1 MHDASST
8 VFGPN
13 TSRPAPCKAAGE
25 PLPSSYMATCIPE
38 ALHCICHAACWR
50 VASPVTF
57 STSMKP
63 FTLSALTHGS
73 RSKSGLSQPHALG
86 PVSMVTASNTQTPS
100 RGGTHAPA
108 LQDTSPGVIEP
119 RDRERTNCCCKQHGP
134 GRMESAEAGV
144 SLAVHPAAAVPAGLG
159 WQNTGHVE
167 HLARDS
173 HGGCSNR
180 QLRS

>member
-13 TSRPAPCKAAGE
+13 TSRPALCKAAGE

-63 FTLSALTHGS
+63 FTLSALTHGQS
-73 RSKSGLSQPHALG
+73 QQVWLVPATRAWAAAHGDGVKYPDSKQ
-86 PVSMVTASNTQTPS
+86 
-100 RGGTHAPA
+100 RGHAPA

-119 RDRERTNCCCKQHGP
+119 TDRERTNCCCKQHGP
-134 GRMESAEAGV
+134 GRMKRAEAGV

-173 HGGCSNR
+173 HGGRSKR
-180 QLRS
+180 QLRG